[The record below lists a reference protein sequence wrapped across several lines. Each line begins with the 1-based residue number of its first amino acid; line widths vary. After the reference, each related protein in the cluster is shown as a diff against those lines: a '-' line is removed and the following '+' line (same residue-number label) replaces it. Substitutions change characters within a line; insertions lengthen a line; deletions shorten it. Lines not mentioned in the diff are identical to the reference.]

1 VTKSVVA
8 LRLAAA
14 AALLSAAAC
23 GTSASG
29 GSDAARPPAARASA
43 TGPAATGPAAAGPSG
58 GRSAATAGPGDCPTR
73 RAWAT
78 EVTATGHVAWQVSL
92 PTDAQQQ
99 GVVVQPLV
107 VGGVGVFAAENAV
120 YGIRLADGRELWR
133 RAFSKAANSL
143 AGAVYGMWPGAPGAV
158 VVLTGQ
164 VTDDARLTELYPATG
179 AVGWTLRLPAAGLL
193 GGQAVADG
201 RTLAALLPDGDLE
214 SVDLATGRV
223 LWSRPVG
230 RSAGPAA
237 VGPVIASGGG
247 GLASGFLGQGGGRA
261 LWTAR
266 GLPSQTNLTA
276 TAGVFLAWN
285 NVQGG
290 GASAAV
296 TALNPRTGRVEW
308 RFDPGPAV
316 TILGVGQAGI
326 AFATYAPARVYLV
339 NQATGRVR
347 WSAGAVAPAGNG
359 NADPGPFIVTGGQ
372 VVTVGSV
379 ASSTSSGLIV
389 RSASGG
395 RVQWSAPFGVGA
407 RDGVNLALLPL
418 AGGQAIVATTW
429 QGTGR
434 STALTVDRL
443 ATGQRLGSVTLPNLV
458 MAPLTV
464 AGPSVLAQSDS
475 PACAVA
481 VAVSGTGTVTA
492 G

>member
-78 EVTATGHVAWQVSL
+78 EVTATGYVAWQVSL
-92 PTDAQQQ
+92 PTDAQRQ

-107 VGGVGVFAAENAV
+107 VGGVGVFAEENAV
-120 YGIRLADGRELWR
+120 YGIR
-133 RAFSKAANSL
+133 
-143 AGAVYGMWPGAPGAV
+143 
-158 VVLTGQ
+158 
-164 VTDDARLTELYPATG
+164 
-179 AVGWTLRLPAAGLL
+179 
-193 GGQAVADG
+193 
-201 RTLAALLPDGDLE
+201 
-214 SVDLATGRV
+214 LATGRV

-372 VVTVGSV
+372 VVNVGSV

>member
-1 VTKSVVA
+1 MTKPALA

-14 AALLSAAAC
+14 TALLSAAAC
-23 GTSASG
+23 GTSVSG
-29 GSDAARPPAARASA
+29 GSDAARPPAPRASA
-43 TGPAATGPAAAGPSG
+43 TGLAGTGPAALGPSG
-58 GRSAATAGPGDCPTR
+58 GRSATTAGPDVCPTR

-78 EVTATGHVAWQVSL
+78 EVTATGHVAWQVRL

-107 VGGVGVFAAENAV
+107 VGGVGVFAEENAV
-120 YGIRLADGRELWR
+120 YGIRLDDGRELWR
-133 RAFSKAANSL
+133 RAFSKDVDSL

-179 AVGWTLRLPAAGLL
+179 AAGWTLRLPAAGLL
-193 GGQAVADG
+193 GSQALASG
-201 RTLAALLPDGDLE
+201 RTLAVLLPDGDLE
-214 SVDLATGRV
+214 SVDLSTGRV
-223 LWSRPVG
+223 LWSRDVG

-237 VGPVIASGGG
+237 VGPVIASGGS
-247 GLASGFLGQGGGRA
+247 GLASGYLGQGGGRA

-276 TAGVFLAWN
+276 TAGVLLAWN

-296 TALNPRTGRVEW
+296 TALNPGTGRVEW
-308 RFDPGPAV
+308 SFDPGPPV
-316 TILGVGQAGI
+316 TILGAGQAGI

-359 NADPGPFIVTGGQ
+359 NADLGQFIVTGSQ

-379 ASSTSSGLIV
+379 ASSTSIGLIV
-389 RSASGG
+389 RSAASG
-395 RVQWSAPFGVGA
+395 RVQWSAPFGVDGG
-407 RDGVNLALLPL
+407 DGVNLALLPV

-429 QGTGR
+429 QATGR
-434 STALTVDRL
+434 SSGLTVDRL
-443 ATGQRLGSVTLPNLV
+443 ATGRRLGSVTLPNLV

-464 AGPSVLAQSDS
+464 AGTSVLAQSDS

-481 VAVSGTGTVTA
+481 APGTAAVPA